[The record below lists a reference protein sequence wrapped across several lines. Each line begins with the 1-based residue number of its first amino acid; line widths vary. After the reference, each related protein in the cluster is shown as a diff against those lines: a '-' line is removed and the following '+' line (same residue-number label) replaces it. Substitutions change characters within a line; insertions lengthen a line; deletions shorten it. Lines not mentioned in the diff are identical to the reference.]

1 MFARRRPL
9 LRAAAVGG
17 TAYVA
22 GRHMANKQAEQ
33 QYTDEDQEARL
44 SALEQQQAAGY
55 GQPPPPGYGQ
65 PPPPGYG
72 QPPPP
77 GYGPPPPGYGQ
88 PPPPGYGP
96 PPPGY
101 GQPPPAEPEPAA
113 GPSIADQLNQLVELH
128 KQGALTDEEFAAAK
142 ASVLG
147 SG

>member
-1 MFARRRPL
+1 MFRRRRPL

-65 PPPPGYG
+65 PPP
-72 QPPPP
+72 
-77 GYGPPPPGYGQ
+77 
-88 PPPPGYGP
+88 
-96 PPPGY
+96 
-101 GQPPPAEPEPAA
+101 AEPEPAA

-128 KQGALTDEEFAAAK
+128 KQGALTDEEFATAK

-147 SG
+147 GSG

>member
-1 MFARRRPL
+1 MFRRRRPL

-22 GRHMANKQAEQ
+22 GKHMANKQAEQ

-55 GQPPPPGYGQ
+55 GQ
-65 PPPPGYG
+65 
-72 QPPPP
+72 
-77 GYGPPPPGYGQ
+77 PPPPGYGQ

-147 SG
+147 GSG